1 MKKNK
6 SNKISLTEATILA
19 LQGKLELTEEKEI
32 KNESIEIETD
42 NTEVTVND
50 DSTVVE
56 TPEETI
62 TVEKKDT
69 ECVDCETPVESEEVI
84 EVPETVEE
92 PVEELPIE
100 TEEPVET
107 TSEEVA
113 EEPVEEIETSEDED
127 LDESKEIKTE
137 DYNTFEDF
145 NSAVKANGG
154 LYNFVANVAS
164 RISPYLM
171 KEIALNAIYAAQ
183 NDEKI
188 IADIKERV
196 FESKEIKEES
206 SNELIKK
213 SKENIKNKIKE
224 KMENKEQCDCEK
236 EEVKEE
242 CNDIDNNV
250 QKTNYRFN
258 ESSFTKFISHNLSK
272 KDENFE
278 SFKINKFLINENKLK
293 IEDNIDKD
301 IMFSCNPDKIRE
313 LLGILLD
320 NAIKHSTK
328 NSKITVNLYK
338 DKNNIILEIKN
349 KGKEITK
356 EDQEKIF
363 DRFYRVD
370 ESRNRSDNRY
380 GLGLSIAKNIVTSH
394 NGKISVNCKN
404 GYTTFKV
411 IFKQV

>member
-1 MKKNK
+1 MKKKK

-92 PVEELPIE
+92 PVEELPVE

-107 TSEEVA
+107 TSEETV
-113 EEPVEEIETSEDED
+113 EEPVEDED

-206 SNELIKK
+206 SNELIEK
-213 SKENIKNKIKE
+213 SKKNIKNKIKE

-293 IEDNIDKD
+293 IEGTQTNKDKTIKNITFKFNKIQENKARTKYELETDKKEEG
-301 IMFSCNPDKIRE
+301 NTDKI
-313 LLGILLD
+313 LLKTSVNKD
-320 NAIKHSTK
+320 NLIECKYFA
-328 NSKITVNLYK
+328 
-338 DKNNIILEIKN
+338 
-349 KGKEITK
+349 KEITLK
-356 EDQEKIF
+356 ENK
-363 DRFYRVD
+363 
-370 ESRNRSDNRY
+370 
-380 GLGLSIAKNIVTSH
+380 
-394 NGKISVNCKN
+394 
-404 GYTTFKV
+404 
-411 IFKQV
+411 

>member
-32 KNESIEIETD
+32 KNESIEVETD

-69 ECVDCETPVESEEVI
+69 ECIDCETPVESEEVI
-84 EVPETVEE
+84 EVPET
-92 PVEELPIE
+92 
-100 TEEPVET
+100 TEEPVEP
-107 TSEEVA
+107 EEELPVET

-145 NSAVKANGG
+145 ESAVKANDG
-154 LYNFVANVAS
+154 LYNFLYNEYNNIS
-164 RISPYLM
+164 REFLL
-171 KEIALNAIYAAQ
+171 EIALNAIYEAQ

-188 IADIKERV
+188 IADIKERM
-196 FESKEIKEES
+196 FESKEVKEES
-206 SNELIKK
+206 SNELIEK

-293 IEDNIDKD
+293 IEGTQINKDKTTKNITFKFNKIQENKARTKYELETDKKEEG
-301 IMFSCNPDKIRE
+301 NTDKI
-313 LLGILLD
+313 LLKTSVNKD
-320 NAIKHSTK
+320 NLIECK
-328 NSKITVNLYK
+328 YF
-338 DKNNIILEIKN
+338 D
-349 KGKEITK
+349 KEITLK
-356 EDQEKIF
+356 ENK
-363 DRFYRVD
+363 
-370 ESRNRSDNRY
+370 
-380 GLGLSIAKNIVTSH
+380 
-394 NGKISVNCKN
+394 
-404 GYTTFKV
+404 
-411 IFKQV
+411 

>member
-32 KNESIEIETD
+32 KNESIEVETD

-50 DSTVVE
+50 DITVVE

-92 PVEELPIE
+92 PVEELPVE
-100 TEEPVET
+100 TEEPEET
-107 TSEEVA
+107 TSEETV
-113 EEPVEEIETSEDED
+113 EEPVEDED

-145 NSAVKANGG
+145 ESAVKNSGG
-154 LYNFVANVAS
+154 LYGFIYNEFGN
-164 RISPYLM
+164 ISKELL
-171 KEIALNAIYAAQ
+171 KEITLNAIYEAQ

-188 IADIKERV
+188 IADIKERM
-196 FESKEIKEES
+196 FESKEVKEES
-206 SNELIKK
+206 SNELIEK

-242 CNDIDNNV
+242 CNDIDNNI

-293 IEDNIDKD
+293 IEGTQTNKDKTTNNITFKFNKIQENKARTKYELETDKKEEG
-301 IMFSCNPDKIRE
+301 NTDKI
-313 LLGILLD
+313 LLKTSINKD
-320 NAIKHSTK
+320 NLIECKYFA
-328 NSKITVNLYK
+328 
-338 DKNNIILEIKN
+338 
-349 KGKEITK
+349 KEITLK
-356 EDQEKIF
+356 ENK
-363 DRFYRVD
+363 
-370 ESRNRSDNRY
+370 
-380 GLGLSIAKNIVTSH
+380 
-394 NGKISVNCKN
+394 
-404 GYTTFKV
+404 
-411 IFKQV
+411 

>member
-1 MKKNK
+1 MKKKK

-92 PVEELPIE
+92 PVEELPVE

-107 TSEEVA
+107 TSEETV
-113 EEPVEEIETSEDED
+113 EEPVEDED

-206 SNELIKK
+206 SNELIEK

-293 IEDNIDKD
+293 IEGTQINKDKTTKNITFKFNKIQENKARTKYELETDKKEEG
-301 IMFSCNPDKIRE
+301 NTDKI
-313 LLGILLD
+313 LLKTSINKD
-320 NAIKHSTK
+320 NLIECKYFA
-328 NSKITVNLYK
+328 
-338 DKNNIILEIKN
+338 
-349 KGKEITK
+349 KEITLK
-356 EDQEKIF
+356 ENK
-363 DRFYRVD
+363 
-370 ESRNRSDNRY
+370 
-380 GLGLSIAKNIVTSH
+380 
-394 NGKISVNCKN
+394 
-404 GYTTFKV
+404 
-411 IFKQV
+411 

>member
-1 MKKNK
+1 MKKKK

-92 PVEELPIE
+92 PVEELPVE

-107 TSEEVA
+107 TSEETV
-113 EEPVEEIETSEDED
+113 EEPVEDED

-206 SNELIKK
+206 SNELIEK
-213 SKENIKNKIKE
+213 SKKNIKNKIKE

-242 CNDIDNNV
+242 CNDIDNNI

-293 IEDNIDKD
+293 IEGTQTNKDKTIKNITFKFNKIQENKARTKYELETDKKEEG
-301 IMFSCNPDKIRE
+301 NTDKI
-313 LLGILLD
+313 LLKTSVNKD
-320 NAIKHSTK
+320 NLIECKYFA
-328 NSKITVNLYK
+328 
-338 DKNNIILEIKN
+338 
-349 KGKEITK
+349 KEITLK
-356 EDQEKIF
+356 ENK
-363 DRFYRVD
+363 
-370 ESRNRSDNRY
+370 
-380 GLGLSIAKNIVTSH
+380 
-394 NGKISVNCKN
+394 
-404 GYTTFKV
+404 
-411 IFKQV
+411 

>member
-1 MKKNK
+1 MKKKK

-69 ECVDCETPVESEEVI
+69 ECVDCETPIESEEVI

-100 TEEPVET
+100 I
-107 TSEEVA
+107 TSEEVI
-113 EEPVEEIETSEDED
+113 EEPTEEAKASEEED
-127 LDESKEIKTE
+127 LDESKELKTE

-154 LYNFVANVAS
+154 LYNFVANIAS

-250 QKTNYRFN
+250 QKTNYKFN

-293 IEDNIDKD
+293 IEGTQINKDKTAKNITFKFNKIQENKARTKYELETDKKEEGNTD
-301 IMFSCNPDKIRE
+301 R
-313 LLGILLD
+313 ILLKTSINKD
-320 NAIKHSTK
+320 NLIECKYFA
-328 NSKITVNLYK
+328 
-338 DKNNIILEIKN
+338 
-349 KGKEITK
+349 KEITLK
-356 EDQEKIF
+356 ENK
-363 DRFYRVD
+363 
-370 ESRNRSDNRY
+370 
-380 GLGLSIAKNIVTSH
+380 
-394 NGKISVNCKN
+394 
-404 GYTTFKV
+404 
-411 IFKQV
+411 

>member
-107 TSEEVA
+107 TSEETV
-113 EEPVEEIETSEDED
+113 EEPVENED

-196 FESKEIKEES
+196 FESKKIKEES
-206 SNELIKK
+206 SNELIEK

-236 EEVKEE
+236 EEIKEE

-293 IEDNIDKD
+293 IEGTQTNKDKTTNNITFKFNKIQENKARTKYELETDKKEEG
-301 IMFSCNPDKIRE
+301 NTDKI
-313 LLGILLD
+313 LLKTSINKD
-320 NAIKHSTK
+320 NLIECKYFA
-328 NSKITVNLYK
+328 
-338 DKNNIILEIKN
+338 
-349 KGKEITK
+349 KEITLK
-356 EDQEKIF
+356 ENK
-363 DRFYRVD
+363 
-370 ESRNRSDNRY
+370 
-380 GLGLSIAKNIVTSH
+380 
-394 NGKISVNCKN
+394 
-404 GYTTFKV
+404 
-411 IFKQV
+411 

>member
-92 PVEELPIE
+92 PVEELPVE

-107 TSEEVA
+107 TSEETV
-113 EEPVEEIETSEDED
+113 EEPVETVEEPVEDED
-127 LDESKEIKTE
+127 LDELKEIKTE

-145 NSAVKANGG
+145 ESAVKANDG
-154 LYNFVANVAS
+154 LYNFLYNEYNNIS
-164 RISPYLM
+164 REFLL
-171 KEIALNAIYAAQ
+171 EIALNAIYEAQ

-188 IADIKERV
+188 IADIKERM
-196 FESKEIKEES
+196 FESKEVKEES
-206 SNELIKK
+206 SNELIEK
-213 SKENIKNKIKE
+213 SKENIKNKKKE
-224 KMENKEQCDCEK
+224 KMENKEQCDCE
-236 EEVKEE
+236 KEE

-293 IEDNIDKD
+293 IEGTQINKDKTTND
-301 IMFSCNPDKIRE
+301 ITFKFNKIQENKARTKYELETDKKEEGNTDKI
-313 LLGILLD
+313 LLKTSVNKD
-320 NAIKHSTK
+320 NLIECKYFA
-328 NSKITVNLYK
+328 
-338 DKNNIILEIKN
+338 
-349 KGKEITK
+349 KEITLK
-356 EDQEKIF
+356 ENK
-363 DRFYRVD
+363 
-370 ESRNRSDNRY
+370 
-380 GLGLSIAKNIVTSH
+380 
-394 NGKISVNCKN
+394 
-404 GYTTFKV
+404 
-411 IFKQV
+411 

>member
-1 MKKNK
+1 MKKKK

-19 LQGKLELTEEKEI
+19 LQGKLELTEEKEM

-69 ECVDCETPVESEEVI
+69 ECVDCETPEESEEVI

-113 EEPVEEIETSEDED
+113 EEPVEEIKTSEDED

-145 NSAVKANGG
+145 ESAVKANDG
-154 LYNFVANVAS
+154 LYNFLYNEYNNIS
-164 RISPYLM
+164 REFLL
-171 KEIALNAIYAAQ
+171 EIALNAIYEAQ

-188 IADIKERV
+188 IADIKERM
-196 FESKEIKEES
+196 FESKEVKEKS
-206 SNELIKK
+206 SNELIEK

-224 KMENKEQCDCEK
+224 KMENKEQCDCE
-236 EEVKEE
+236 KEE

-293 IEDNIDKD
+293 IEGTQINKDKTAKNITFKFNKIQENKARTKYELETDKKEEG
-301 IMFSCNPDKIRE
+301 NTDKI
-313 LLGILLD
+313 LLKTSINKD
-320 NAIKHSTK
+320 NLIECKYFA
-328 NSKITVNLYK
+328 
-338 DKNNIILEIKN
+338 
-349 KGKEITK
+349 KEITLK
-356 EDQEKIF
+356 ENK
-363 DRFYRVD
+363 
-370 ESRNRSDNRY
+370 
-380 GLGLSIAKNIVTSH
+380 
-394 NGKISVNCKN
+394 
-404 GYTTFKV
+404 
-411 IFKQV
+411 

>member
-1 MKKNK
+1 MKKKK

-32 KNESIEIETD
+32 KNESIEVETD

-92 PVEELPIE
+92 PVEELPVE
-100 TEEPVET
+100 TEEPEET
-107 TSEEVA
+107 TSEETVEEPIETV
-113 EEPVEEIETSEDED
+113 EEPVEDED

-145 NSAVKANGG
+145 ESAVKANDG
-154 LYNFVANVAS
+154 LYNFLYNEYNNIS
-164 RISPYLM
+164 REFLL
-171 KEIALNAIYAAQ
+171 EIALNAIYEAQ

-188 IADIKERV
+188 IADIKERM
-196 FESKEIKEES
+196 FESKEVKEES
-206 SNELIKK
+206 SNELIEK

-293 IEDNIDKD
+293 IEGTQINKDKTTND
-301 IMFSCNPDKIRE
+301 ITFKFNKIQENKARTKYELETDKKEEGNTDKI
-313 LLGILLD
+313 LLKTSVNKD
-320 NAIKHSTK
+320 NLIECKYFA
-328 NSKITVNLYK
+328 
-338 DKNNIILEIKN
+338 
-349 KGKEITK
+349 KEITLK
-356 EDQEKIF
+356 ENK
-363 DRFYRVD
+363 
-370 ESRNRSDNRY
+370 
-380 GLGLSIAKNIVTSH
+380 
-394 NGKISVNCKN
+394 
-404 GYTTFKV
+404 
-411 IFKQV
+411 

>member
-100 TEEPVET
+100 TEEPIET
-107 TSEEVA
+107 TSEEVT
-113 EEPVEEIETSEDED
+113 EEPVEEIETSEDKD

-293 IEDNIDKD
+293 IEGTQTNKDKTTNNITFKFNKIQENKARTKYELETDKKEEG
-301 IMFSCNPDKIRE
+301 NTDKI
-313 LLGILLD
+313 LLKTSINKD
-320 NAIKHSTK
+320 NLIECKYFA
-328 NSKITVNLYK
+328 
-338 DKNNIILEIKN
+338 
-349 KGKEITK
+349 KEITLK
-356 EDQEKIF
+356 ENK
-363 DRFYRVD
+363 
-370 ESRNRSDNRY
+370 
-380 GLGLSIAKNIVTSH
+380 
-394 NGKISVNCKN
+394 
-404 GYTTFKV
+404 
-411 IFKQV
+411 

>member
-1 MKKNK
+1 MKKRK

-92 PVEELPIE
+92 PVEELPVE
-100 TEEPVET
+100 TEEPEEITSEET
-107 TSEEVA
+107 TSKETV
-113 EEPVEEIETSEDED
+113 EEPVEDED

-145 NSAVKANGG
+145 ESAVKNSGG
-154 LYNFVANVAS
+154 LYGFLYNEYNNIS
-164 RISPYLM
+164 REFLL
-171 KEIALNAIYAAQ
+171 EIALNAVYEAQ

-188 IADIKERV
+188 IADIKERM
-196 FESKEIKEES
+196 FESKEVKKES
-206 SNELIKK
+206 SSELIEK

-242 CNDIDNNV
+242 CNDINNNV

-293 IEDNIDKD
+293 IEGTQINKDKTTKNITFKFNKIQENKARTKYELETDKKEEG
-301 IMFSCNPDKIRE
+301 NTDKI
-313 LLGILLD
+313 LLKTSINKD
-320 NAIKHSTK
+320 NLIECKYFA
-328 NSKITVNLYK
+328 
-338 DKNNIILEIKN
+338 
-349 KGKEITK
+349 KEITLK
-356 EDQEKIF
+356 ENK
-363 DRFYRVD
+363 
-370 ESRNRSDNRY
+370 
-380 GLGLSIAKNIVTSH
+380 
-394 NGKISVNCKN
+394 
-404 GYTTFKV
+404 
-411 IFKQV
+411 

>member
-56 TPEETI
+56 TPKETI

-69 ECVDCETPVESEEVI
+69 ECVDCETPIESEEVI
-84 EVPETVEE
+84 EVPEPVEE
-92 PVEELPIE
+92 PVEELPVE

-107 TSEEVA
+107 TSEETV
-113 EEPVEEIETSEDED
+113 EEPVEDED

-206 SNELIKK
+206 SNELIEK

-242 CNDIDNNV
+242 CNDIDNNI

-293 IEDNIDKD
+293 IEGTQINKDKTTKNITFKFNKIQENKARTKYELETDKKEEG
-301 IMFSCNPDKIRE
+301 NTDKI
-313 LLGILLD
+313 LLKTSINKD
-320 NAIKHSTK
+320 NLIECKYFA
-328 NSKITVNLYK
+328 
-338 DKNNIILEIKN
+338 
-349 KGKEITK
+349 KEITLK
-356 EDQEKIF
+356 ENK
-363 DRFYRVD
+363 
-370 ESRNRSDNRY
+370 
-380 GLGLSIAKNIVTSH
+380 
-394 NGKISVNCKN
+394 
-404 GYTTFKV
+404 
-411 IFKQV
+411 

>member
-107 TSEEVA
+107 TSEETV
-113 EEPVEEIETSEDED
+113 EEPVENED

-206 SNELIKK
+206 SNELIEK

-236 EEVKEE
+236 EEIKEE

-278 SFKINKFLINENKLK
+278 SFKINEFLINENKLK
-293 IEDNIDKD
+293 IEGTQTNKDKTTNNITFKFNKIQENKARTKYELETDKKEEG
-301 IMFSCNPDKIRE
+301 NTDKI
-313 LLGILLD
+313 LLKTSINKD
-320 NAIKHSTK
+320 NLIECKYFA
-328 NSKITVNLYK
+328 
-338 DKNNIILEIKN
+338 
-349 KGKEITK
+349 KEITLK
-356 EDQEKIF
+356 ENK
-363 DRFYRVD
+363 
-370 ESRNRSDNRY
+370 
-380 GLGLSIAKNIVTSH
+380 
-394 NGKISVNCKN
+394 
-404 GYTTFKV
+404 
-411 IFKQV
+411 

>member
-1 MKKNK
+1 MKKKK

-92 PVEELPIE
+92 PVEELPVE

-107 TSEEVA
+107 TSEETV
-113 EEPVEEIETSEDED
+113 EEPVEDED

-206 SNELIKK
+206 SNELIEK
-213 SKENIKNKIKE
+213 SKKNIKNKIKE

-242 CNDIDNNV
+242 CNDIDNNI

-293 IEDNIDKD
+293 IEGTQTNKDKTIKNITFKFNKIQENKARTKYELETDKKEEG
-301 IMFSCNPDKIRE
+301 NTDKI
-313 LLGILLD
+313 LLKTSVNKD
-320 NAIKHSTK
+320 NLIECK
-328 NSKITVNLYK
+328 YF
-338 DKNNIILEIKN
+338 D
-349 KGKEITK
+349 KEITLK
-356 EDQEKIF
+356 ENK
-363 DRFYRVD
+363 
-370 ESRNRSDNRY
+370 
-380 GLGLSIAKNIVTSH
+380 
-394 NGKISVNCKN
+394 
-404 GYTTFKV
+404 
-411 IFKQV
+411 

>member
-32 KNESIEIETD
+32 KNESIEVETD

-62 TVEKKDT
+62 TDEKKDT
-69 ECVDCETPVESEEVI
+69 ECIDCETPVESEEVI
-84 EVPETVEE
+84 EVPETTEE
-92 PVEELPIE
+92 PVEPEEELPVE
-100 TEEPVET
+100 TEEPV
-107 TSEEVA
+107 
-113 EEPVEEIETSEDED
+113 EDED

-145 NSAVKANGG
+145 ESAVKANDG
-154 LYNFVANVAS
+154 LYNFLYNEYNNIS
-164 RISPYLM
+164 REFLL
-171 KEIALNAIYAAQ
+171 EIALNAIYEAQ

-188 IADIKERV
+188 IADIKERM
-196 FESKEIKEES
+196 FESKEVKEES
-206 SNELIKK
+206 SNELIEK

-293 IEDNIDKD
+293 IEGTQINKDKTTKNITFKFNKIQENKARTKYELETDKKEEG
-301 IMFSCNPDKIRE
+301 NTDKI
-313 LLGILLD
+313 LLKTSINKD
-320 NAIKHSTK
+320 NLIECK
-328 NSKITVNLYK
+328 YF
-338 DKNNIILEIKN
+338 D
-349 KGKEITK
+349 KEITLK
-356 EDQEKIF
+356 ENK
-363 DRFYRVD
+363 
-370 ESRNRSDNRY
+370 
-380 GLGLSIAKNIVTSH
+380 
-394 NGKISVNCKN
+394 
-404 GYTTFKV
+404 
-411 IFKQV
+411 

>member
-56 TPEETI
+56 TSEETI

-145 NSAVKANGG
+145 ESAVKANDG
-154 LYNFVANVAS
+154 LYNFLYNEYNNMS
-164 RISPYLM
+164 REFLL
-171 KEIALNAIYAAQ
+171 EIALNAIYEAQ

-188 IADIKERV
+188 IADIKERM
-196 FESKEIKEES
+196 FESKEVKEKS
-206 SNELIKK
+206 SNELIEK

-293 IEDNIDKD
+293 IKGTQINKDKTTKNITFKFNKIQENKARTKYELETDKKEEG
-301 IMFSCNPDKIRE
+301 NTDKI
-313 LLGILLD
+313 LLKTSINKD
-320 NAIKHSTK
+320 NLIECKYFA
-328 NSKITVNLYK
+328 
-338 DKNNIILEIKN
+338 
-349 KGKEITK
+349 KEITLK
-356 EDQEKIF
+356 ENK
-363 DRFYRVD
+363 
-370 ESRNRSDNRY
+370 
-380 GLGLSIAKNIVTSH
+380 
-394 NGKISVNCKN
+394 
-404 GYTTFKV
+404 
-411 IFKQV
+411 

>member
-107 TSEEVA
+107 TSEETV
-113 EEPVEEIETSEDED
+113 EEPVENED

-206 SNELIKK
+206 SNELIEK

-236 EEVKEE
+236 EEIKEE

-278 SFKINKFLINENKLK
+278 SFKIKKFLINENKLK
-293 IEDNIDKD
+293 IEGTQTNKDKTTNNITFKFNKIQENKARTKYELETDKKEEG
-301 IMFSCNPDKIRE
+301 NTDKI
-313 LLGILLD
+313 LLKTSINKD
-320 NAIKHSTK
+320 NLIECKYFA
-328 NSKITVNLYK
+328 
-338 DKNNIILEIKN
+338 
-349 KGKEITK
+349 KEITLK
-356 EDQEKIF
+356 ENK
-363 DRFYRVD
+363 
-370 ESRNRSDNRY
+370 
-380 GLGLSIAKNIVTSH
+380 
-394 NGKISVNCKN
+394 
-404 GYTTFKV
+404 
-411 IFKQV
+411 

>member
-19 LQGKLELTEEKEI
+19 LQGKLALTEEKEI

-107 TSEEVA
+107 TSEETV
-113 EEPVEEIETSEDED
+113 EEPVENED

-206 SNELIKK
+206 SNELIEK

-236 EEVKEE
+236 EEIKEE

-293 IEDNIDKD
+293 IEGTQTNKDKTTNNITFKFNKIQENKARTKYELETDKKEEG
-301 IMFSCNPDKIRE
+301 NTDKI
-313 LLGILLD
+313 LLKTSINKD
-320 NAIKHSTK
+320 NLIECKYFA
-328 NSKITVNLYK
+328 
-338 DKNNIILEIKN
+338 
-349 KGKEITK
+349 KEITLK
-356 EDQEKIF
+356 ENK
-363 DRFYRVD
+363 
-370 ESRNRSDNRY
+370 
-380 GLGLSIAKNIVTSH
+380 
-394 NGKISVNCKN
+394 
-404 GYTTFKV
+404 
-411 IFKQV
+411 

>member
-84 EVPETVEE
+84 EVPE
-92 PVEELPIE
+92 
-100 TEEPVET
+100 
-107 TSEEVA
+107 VA
-113 EEPVEEIETSEDED
+113 EEPVEEIVTSEDED

-145 NSAVKANGG
+145 ESAVKNSGG
-154 LYNFVANVAS
+154 LYGFIYNEFGN
-164 RISPYLM
+164 ISKELL
-171 KEIALNAIYAAQ
+171 KEIALNAIYEAQ

-188 IADIKERV
+188 IADIKERM
-196 FESKEIKEES
+196 FESKEVKEKS
-206 SNELIKK
+206 SNELIEK

-293 IEDNIDKD
+293 IKGTQINKDKTTKNITFKFNKIQENKARTKYELETDKKEEG
-301 IMFSCNPDKIRE
+301 NTDKI
-313 LLGILLD
+313 LLKTSINKD
-320 NAIKHSTK
+320 NLIECKYFA
-328 NSKITVNLYK
+328 
-338 DKNNIILEIKN
+338 
-349 KGKEITK
+349 KEITLK
-356 EDQEKIF
+356 ENK
-363 DRFYRVD
+363 
-370 ESRNRSDNRY
+370 
-380 GLGLSIAKNIVTSH
+380 
-394 NGKISVNCKN
+394 
-404 GYTTFKV
+404 
-411 IFKQV
+411 

>member
-107 TSEEVA
+107 TSEETV
-113 EEPVEEIETSEDED
+113 EEPVENED

-206 SNELIKK
+206 SNELIEK

-293 IEDNIDKD
+293 IEGTQINKDKTTKNITFKFNKIQENKARTKYELEIDKKEEG
-301 IMFSCNPDKIRE
+301 NTDKI
-313 LLGILLD
+313 LLKTSINKD
-320 NAIKHSTK
+320 NLIECKYFA
-328 NSKITVNLYK
+328 
-338 DKNNIILEIKN
+338 
-349 KGKEITK
+349 KEITLK
-356 EDQEKIF
+356 ENK
-363 DRFYRVD
+363 
-370 ESRNRSDNRY
+370 
-380 GLGLSIAKNIVTSH
+380 
-394 NGKISVNCKN
+394 
-404 GYTTFKV
+404 
-411 IFKQV
+411 

>member
-32 KNESIEIETD
+32 KNECIEIETD

-69 ECVDCETPVESEEVI
+69 ECVDCETPAESEEVI

-92 PVEELPIE
+92 PVEELPVE
-100 TEEPVET
+100 TEEPVEI
-107 TSEEVA
+107 TSEEVAA

-145 NSAVKANGG
+145 ESAVKANDG
-154 LYNFVANVAS
+154 LYNFLYNEYNNIS
-164 RISPYLM
+164 REFLL
-171 KEIALNAIYAAQ
+171 EIALNAIYEAQ

-188 IADIKERV
+188 IADIKERM
-196 FESKEIKEES
+196 FESKEVKEES
-206 SNELIKK
+206 SNELIEK

-236 EEVKEE
+236 EE
-242 CNDIDNNV
+242 CNDIDNNI

-293 IEDNIDKD
+293 IEGTQINKDKTTKNITFKFNKIQENKARTKYELETDKKEEG
-301 IMFSCNPDKIRE
+301 NTDKI
-313 LLGILLD
+313 LLKTSINKD
-320 NAIKHSTK
+320 NLIECK
-328 NSKITVNLYK
+328 YF
-338 DKNNIILEIKN
+338 D
-349 KGKEITK
+349 KEITLK
-356 EDQEKIF
+356 ENK
-363 DRFYRVD
+363 
-370 ESRNRSDNRY
+370 
-380 GLGLSIAKNIVTSH
+380 
-394 NGKISVNCKN
+394 
-404 GYTTFKV
+404 
-411 IFKQV
+411 

>member
-32 KNESIEIETD
+32 KNESIEVETD

-69 ECVDCETPVESEEVI
+69 ECIDCETPVESEEVI
-84 EVPETVEE
+84 EVPETTEE
-92 PVEELPIE
+92 PVEPEEELPVE
-100 TEEPVET
+100 TEEPV
-107 TSEEVA
+107 
-113 EEPVEEIETSEDED
+113 EDED

-145 NSAVKANGG
+145 ESAVKANDG
-154 LYNFVANVAS
+154 LYNFLYNEYNNIS
-164 RISPYLM
+164 REFLL
-171 KEIALNAIYAAQ
+171 EIALNAIYEAQ

-188 IADIKERV
+188 IADIKERM
-196 FESKEIKEES
+196 FESKEVKEKS
-206 SNELIKK
+206 SNELIEK

-293 IEDNIDKD
+293 IEGTQINKDKTTKNITFKFNKIQENKARTKYELETDKKEEG
-301 IMFSCNPDKIRE
+301 NTDKI
-313 LLGILLD
+313 LLKTSINKD
-320 NAIKHSTK
+320 NLIECK
-328 NSKITVNLYK
+328 YF
-338 DKNNIILEIKN
+338 D
-349 KGKEITK
+349 KEITLK
-356 EDQEKIF
+356 ENK
-363 DRFYRVD
+363 
-370 ESRNRSDNRY
+370 
-380 GLGLSIAKNIVTSH
+380 
-394 NGKISVNCKN
+394 
-404 GYTTFKV
+404 
-411 IFKQV
+411 

>member
-32 KNESIEIETD
+32 KNESIEVETD

-100 TEEPVET
+100 TEEPIET
-107 TSEEVA
+107 TSEEVT
-113 EEPVEEIETSEDED
+113 EEPVEEIETSEEED
-127 LDESKEIKTE
+127 LDESKELKTE

-206 SNELIKK
+206 SNELIEK

-224 KMENKEQCDCEK
+224 KMENKEQCNCEK
-236 EEVKEE
+236 EEIKEE

-293 IEDNIDKD
+293 IEGTQINKDKTTKNITFKFNKIQENKARTKYELETDKKEEG
-301 IMFSCNPDKIRE
+301 NTDKI
-313 LLGILLD
+313 LLKTSINKD
-320 NAIKHSTK
+320 NLIECKYFA
-328 NSKITVNLYK
+328 
-338 DKNNIILEIKN
+338 
-349 KGKEITK
+349 KEITLK
-356 EDQEKIF
+356 ENK
-363 DRFYRVD
+363 
-370 ESRNRSDNRY
+370 
-380 GLGLSIAKNIVTSH
+380 
-394 NGKISVNCKN
+394 
-404 GYTTFKV
+404 
-411 IFKQV
+411 

>member
-1 MKKNK
+1 MKKKK

-32 KNESIEIETD
+32 KNESIEVETD

-92 PVEELPIE
+92 PVEELPVE
-100 TEEPVET
+100 TEEPEET
-107 TSEEVA
+107 TSEETV
-113 EEPVEEIETSEDED
+113 EEPIEDED
-127 LDESKEIKTE
+127 LDELKEIKTE

-145 NSAVKANGG
+145 ESAVKANDG
-154 LYNFVANVAS
+154 LYNFLYNEYNNIS
-164 RISPYLM
+164 REFLL
-171 KEIALNAIYAAQ
+171 EIALNAIYEAQ

-188 IADIKERV
+188 IADIKERM
-196 FESKEIKEES
+196 FESKEVKEES
-206 SNELIKK
+206 SNELIEK

-293 IEDNIDKD
+293 IEGTQINKDKTTND
-301 IMFSCNPDKIRE
+301 ITFKFNKIQENKARTKYELETDKKEEGNTDKI
-313 LLGILLD
+313 LLKTSVNKD
-320 NAIKHSTK
+320 NLIECKYFA
-328 NSKITVNLYK
+328 
-338 DKNNIILEIKN
+338 
-349 KGKEITK
+349 KEITLK
-356 EDQEKIF
+356 ENK
-363 DRFYRVD
+363 
-370 ESRNRSDNRY
+370 
-380 GLGLSIAKNIVTSH
+380 
-394 NGKISVNCKN
+394 
-404 GYTTFKV
+404 
-411 IFKQV
+411 

>member
-50 DSTVVE
+50 DNTVVE

-69 ECVDCETPVESEEVI
+69 ECVDCETPEEVI
-84 EVPETVEE
+84 EVPETIEE
-92 PVEELPIE
+92 PIEELPIE
-100 TEEPVET
+100 I
-107 TSEEVA
+107 TSEEVI
-113 EEPVEEIETSEDED
+113 EEPTEEAEASEEED
-127 LDESKEIKTE
+127 LDESKELKTE
-137 DYNTFEDF
+137 DYSTFEDF

-206 SNELIKK
+206 SNELIEK

-236 EEVKEE
+236 EEIKEE

-293 IEDNIDKD
+293 IEGTQINKDKATKNITFKFNKIQENKARTKYELETDKKEEG
-301 IMFSCNPDKIRE
+301 NTDKI
-313 LLGILLD
+313 LLKTSINKD
-320 NAIKHSTK
+320 NLIECKYFA
-328 NSKITVNLYK
+328 
-338 DKNNIILEIKN
+338 
-349 KGKEITK
+349 KEITLK
-356 EDQEKIF
+356 ENK
-363 DRFYRVD
+363 
-370 ESRNRSDNRY
+370 
-380 GLGLSIAKNIVTSH
+380 
-394 NGKISVNCKN
+394 
-404 GYTTFKV
+404 
-411 IFKQV
+411 